1 MTTSFRKFTC
11 AREAQEFGLALR
23 TQGLEPLVRV
33 IPATAEETAEVPD
46 PTAAEAEIARFGE
59 AGEELGPRALAWAK
73 ASYWYRR
80 GGDLGAAVDCLAS
93 DLDDGACNGAASR
106 AQAALYLKRL
116 RAALS
121 RAPKIR
127 RVVSPATPPAWEI
140 YWTPAPETQGY
151 GYSAPTG
158 DPLRDART
166 WAAEAYAAG
175 DAISDD

>member
-1 MTTSFRKFTC
+1 MSTFRKFSC

-23 TQGLEPLVRV
+23 ARGMEPLVRV

-46 PTAAEAEIARFGE
+46 PAAAEAEIQLFAER
-59 AGEELGPRALAWAK
+59 GEELGPRALAWAK

-80 GGDLGAAVDCLAS
+80 GADLGAAVDCLAA

-106 AQAALYLKRL
+106 AQAALFLKRL

-121 RAPKIR
+121 RAPKIS

-140 YWTPAPETQGY
+140 HWTPAPEAPGY
-151 GYSAPTG
+151 GYSAPSG

-166 WAAEAYAAG
+166 WAAEAYASG
-175 DAISDD
+175 DALTDD